1 MPCRLNGQ
9 DVTEGAKNMANK
21 NKHFTNIL
29 FVNII
34 SLSFLKHSKTLG
46 RKILRKKYQIFSLFN

>member
-9 DVTEGAKNMANK
+9 DVTEGAKNMANE

-34 SLSFLKHSKTLG
+34 SLSFLNTQKP
-46 RKILRKKYQIFSLFN
+46 